1 MIRDELARLIKDG
14 YNALGELEF
23 AECSNGYLLYHWTD
37 KDCLQKVR
45 VYHSAEDARQI
56 AKYDSSGAY
65 RPLKGAPN
73 LPRGWLIELTTI
85 EELKRALDYFYPGAI
100 AARLAHQAGTA
111 HPVSLRQTL
120 NRQTGMYRVTRK
132 LTGEQAQNLV
142 KEACRS
148 DSRCLRTILWGI
160 EENQLPDFLPG
171 SKSDPAVDQTGQN
184 RAALPFLCLEACNL
198 LVAAAR
204 TTMEKSSG

>member
-23 AECSNGYLLYHWTD
+23 AESSNGYFLYHWAD
-37 KDCLQKVR
+37 RNSLHEAR
-45 VYHSAEDARQI
+45 VSHSIEDARQI

-73 LPRGWLIELTTI
+73 LPRGWLIELTNI
-85 EELKRALDYFYPGAI
+85 DDLKRALDFFYPGAI
-100 AARLAHQAGTA
+100 ATWLAHQAGTA
-111 HPVSLRQTL
+111 HPICLRQTL

-132 LTGEQAQNLV
+132 LTDDQAQNLV

-160 EENQLPDFLPG
+160 EDNRPPDFLPS
-171 SKSDPAVDQTGQN
+171 SKSDPTVDQTGEK

-204 TTMEKSSG
+204 TAMKKSSR

>member
-1 MIRDELARLIKDG
+1 MISDELACLIRDG
-14 YNALGELEF
+14 YNALGELGF
-23 AECSNGYLLYHWTD
+23 AESLSGYRLYHWAD
-37 KDCLQKVR
+37 RNSLSQAR
-45 VYHSAEDARQI
+45 VYRSSKDAREI

-73 LPRGWLIELTTI
+73 LPRGWVLELPNI
-85 EELKRALDYFYPGAI
+85 NDLKRALDFFYPGAI
-100 AARLAHQAGTA
+100 ATWLAFREEKTE
-111 HPVSLRQTL
+111 PVCLRQTL

-132 LTGEQAQNLV
+132 LTADQAQSLV
-142 KEACRS
+142 REACRS

-160 EENQLPDFLPG
+160 EPDHPPDFLPA
-171 SKSDPAVDQTGQN
+171 SKSDPTVDQTGQK

-204 TTMEKSSG
+204 TTVKKTSR

>member
-1 MIRDELARLIKDG
+1 MIRDELARLIQDG

-23 AECSNGYLLYHWTD
+23 AENSDGYIL
-37 KDCLQKVR
+37 
-45 VYHSAEDARQI
+45 YHSADRSSLKEARVYQAIEDARQI

-73 LPRGWLIELTTI
+73 LPRGWLIELATI
-85 EELKRALDYFYPGAI
+85 DELKKALDFFYPGAI
-100 AARLAHQAGTA
+100 GAWLAYQAGTA
-111 HPVSLRQTL
+111 RPVCLRETL

-132 LTGEQAQNLV
+132 MTEEQAQNLV
-142 KEACRS
+142 REACRS
-148 DSRCLRTILWGI
+148 DGQCLRTILWGI
-160 EENQLPDFLPG
+160 EEDQSPDFLPS
-171 SKSDPAVDQTGQN
+171 SKSDPAFDQTGQK

-204 TTMEKSSG
+204 TTIKKSPR